1 MLKTTAKRQVFKIN
15 MIIIKLKQVQNFFDT
30 EFIFKSGNDTES
42 QDEFFSKTTE
52 NVIKL

>member
-42 QDEFFSKTTE
+42 QDEFVSKTTE